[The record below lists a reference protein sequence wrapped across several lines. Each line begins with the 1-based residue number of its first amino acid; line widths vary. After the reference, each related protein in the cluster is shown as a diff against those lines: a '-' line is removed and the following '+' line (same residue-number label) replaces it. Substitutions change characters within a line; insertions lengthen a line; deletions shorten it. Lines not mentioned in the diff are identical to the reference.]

1 MKLEEIEKFV
11 SLIENTKDE
20 ETKSILRRLLESE
33 IKKSQK
39 LREEYIAC
47 SSKNPDSMCDSC
59 DCWKHTREMC
69 S

>member
-11 SLIENTKDE
+11 SLIENTKDDA
-20 ETKSILRRLLESE
+20 TKSILRRLLESE
-33 IKKSQK
+33 IEKRQK
-39 LREEYIAC
+39 LKEEYTAC
-47 SSKNPDSMCDSC
+47 TSKNPDVMCDLC